1 MFNILINKIDIVF
14 YISKVYKVN
23 NTTNYPL
30 SKNYNRFQTIMFPF
44 WKMISYTRPHG
55 GIVIGKGGHHIKHLA
70 RMFGCFITSKR
81 AEPERKRFKPYFLI
95 EGYNERSVFMAT
107 MHIQELLLESMTK
120 IQETYRS
127 ELNDL
132 GQQNQHLNLVIA
144 EKEETRKK
152 TYMSS
157 EQVYDELYKCN
168 NCGNEW
174 DGNAQCMCL
183 GGMEESEDEEESDN
197 EEGGIKVCE

>member
-1 MFNILINKIDIVF
+1 M
-14 YISKVYKVN
+14 Y
-23 NTTNYPL
+23 
-30 SKNYNRFQTIMFPF
+30 PF
-44 WKMISYTRPHG
+44 WKMIPYTRPHG

-70 RMFGCFITSKR
+70 HTFGCFITSKR
-81 AEPERKRFKPYFLI
+81 SEPERKRFKPYFLI

-127 ELNDL
+127 ELNDI

-144 EKEETRKK
+144 EKKETTKK
-152 TYMSS
+152 KYTSRP
-157 EQVYDELYKCN
+157 EDVELYTCD
-168 NCGNEW
+168 NCGNKW

-183 GGMEESEDEEESDN
+183 GLILESD
-197 EEGGIKVCE
+197 ESSDDEDDGEIKVRE

>member
-1 MFNILINKIDIVF
+1 
-14 YISKVYKVN
+14 
-23 NTTNYPL
+23 
-30 SKNYNRFQTIMFPF
+30 
-44 WKMISYTRPHG
+44 MISYTRPPG

-144 EKEETRKK
+144 EKEETTKK
-152 TYMSS
+152 TEMVAPSTQLY
-157 EQVYDELYKCN
+157 EELYKCD
-168 NCGNEW
+168 NCGHEW

-183 GGMEESEDEEESDN
+183 GGMDESDDDSDN
-197 EEGGIKVCE
+197 EEDGIKVRE

>member
-1 MFNILINKIDIVF
+1 M
-14 YISKVYKVN
+14 Y
-23 NTTNYPL
+23 
-30 SKNYNRFQTIMFPF
+30 PF
-44 WKMISYTRPHG
+44 WKMIPYTRPHG

-70 RMFGCFITSKR
+70 HTFGCFITSKR
-81 AEPERKRFKPYFLI
+81 SEPERKRFKPYFLI

-144 EKEETRKK
+144 EKKETTKINKLMKWFKPVQIFPCHRQN
-152 TYMSS
+152 TL
-157 EQVYDELYKCN
+157 YDFTLKQTQ
-168 NCGNEW
+168 
-174 DGNAQCMCL
+174 AAAIISL
-183 GGMEESEDEEESDN
+183 VVTVIISFAL
-197 EEGGIKVCE
+197 K

>member
-1 MFNILINKIDIVF
+1 M
-14 YISKVYKVN
+14 Y
-23 NTTNYPL
+23 
-30 SKNYNRFQTIMFPF
+30 PF
-44 WKMISYTRPHG
+44 WKMIPYTRPHG

-70 RMFGCFITSKR
+70 HTFGCFITSKR
-81 AEPERKRFKPYFLI
+81 SEPERKRFKPYFLI

-127 ELNDL
+127 ELNDI

-144 EKEETRKK
+144 EKKETTKK
-152 TYMSS
+152 KYKSS
-157 EQVYDELYKCN
+157 EPEDVELYTCD
-168 NCGNEW
+168 NCGNKW

-183 GGMEESEDEEESDN
+183 GLILESD
-197 EEGGIKVCE
+197 ESSDDEDDGEIKVRE

>member
-1 MFNILINKIDIVF
+1 M
-14 YISKVYKVN
+14 Y
-23 NTTNYPL
+23 
-30 SKNYNRFQTIMFPF
+30 PF
-44 WKMISYTRPHG
+44 WKMIPYTRPHG

-70 RMFGCFITSKR
+70 HTFGCFITSKR
-81 AEPERKRFKPYFLI
+81 SEPERKRFKPYFLI

-144 EKEETRKK
+144 EKKETTKK
-152 TYMSS
+152 KYTSGPID
-157 EQVYDELYKCN
+157 VELYTCD
-168 NCGNEW
+168 NCGNKW
-174 DGNAQCMCL
+174 DGDAQCMCL
-183 GGMEESEDEEESDN
+183 GLILESD
-197 EEGGIKVCE
+197 ESSDDEGDDEGDDEDDGEIKVRE